1 MNNNIEAER
10 AILGAVLLDG
20 SWSGCFRPYRGIVI
34 DSDGRHV
41 AETGGC
47 KSPSRALD
55 RATALAMV
63 RARRRRWDAEK
74 MRANPEAAGRR

>member
-1 MNNNIEAER
+1 MNNNDETYTGNHYLYR
-10 AILGAVLLDG
+10 TSLAVNG
-20 SWSGCFRPYRGIVI
+20 HTVNVETWSGCFRPYRGIVI

-55 RATALAMV
+55 RAAALA
-63 RARRRRWDAEK
+63 RTLA
-74 MRANPEAAGRR
+74 RANG